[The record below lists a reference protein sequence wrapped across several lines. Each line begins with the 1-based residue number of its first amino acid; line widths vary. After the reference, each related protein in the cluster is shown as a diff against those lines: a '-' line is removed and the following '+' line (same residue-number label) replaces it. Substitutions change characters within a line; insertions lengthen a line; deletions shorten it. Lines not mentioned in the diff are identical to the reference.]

1 VKPPGRLHT
10 QVGANARWVD
20 IAGSGHRNR
29 FLLFVG
35 REFREILPP
44 TLFFSR
50 GFNLILIT
58 QRLIL
63 EQLSSNTPAF
73 LSRPP
78 VR

>member
-1 VKPPGRLHT
+1 
-10 QVGANARWVD
+10 
-20 IAGSGHRNR
+20 
-29 FLLFVG
+29 LFVG

-44 TLFFSR
+44 TLFFFR

-63 EQLSSNTPAF
+63 EQLSSSTPAF